1 MTIDHTYFTSINSCE
16 KAYMLGLIV
25 FNIKENSS
33 DKIIVEIDLKID
45 KIKGTDV
52 ELSYNM
58 YNKLNIF
65 ASRLRYIFSMQ
76 NISFSKI

>member
-58 YNKLNIF
+58 YNKLSN
-65 ASRLRYIFSMQ
+65 LDKKNY
-76 NISFSKI
+76 N